1 MMNTGLTKQK
11 WEELLANGWRK
22 DEKYVFVSYASADWE
37 KVYPTVL
44 ALRARGINVYID
56 SEFSLNQSQ
65 NWLENFQTILIK
77 DYNCAG
83 IIAFLSIDYMRSYA
97 CLMEQLANQ
106 SKQLRNTVGRFH
118 PMFFISLEKE
128 LNSVQ
133 NMRDYIYS
141 YKIRAESSNMEV
153 KIATE
158 EHPYLKKF
166 MIDSIIENKMS
177 TDQSPEAMASDML
190 RGLRDKHDVV
200 VAMFQLVF
208 EHRLPSF
215 SDFRG
220 SEECAD
226 LLYINFV
233 GEKNQDICMNPVE
246 ELKADTLQKLSKAKY
261 SLEGGPGPV
270 PEDAPDTQRQKDP
283 GSGTASAKSGDSQKE
298 PGGKEDRKPEDEA
311 VPDAGNGRLEKE
323 DPGERKQKQYT
334 ATGDI
339 TFTLYGREYTY
350 NQSDM
355 MLTFFAQVLNR
366 HQECVE
372 GLPDRG
378 GMNCASAVD
387 YTKKENRTEEMPSY
401 FRVCQYFEFDSGCG
415 VCIGT
420 AFGVNDKL
428 KKMAM
433 LLDICGEDPSVFS
446 SEQVELPEVGSGKGR
461 NAAIMTYRVYGKSF
475 SSSQTEMM
483 GNIFRE
489 VIERHPDKLQKLAD
503 QLMCVAVFDYS
514 AVPKKERPV
523 YFASLCVYELKGTPY
538 SIGGTFGMAEKLRQ
552 IAKLLDICE
561 VDKSEVEIEGYELP
575 EAGKR
580 KKTNIRYF

>member
-1 MMNTGLTKQK
+1 MIG
-11 WEELLANGWRK
+11 
-22 DEKYVFVSYASADWE
+22 KYFENKPFIFVSYKHDAADEAVVRKTISELRRRFGFNIWYDAE
-37 KVYPTVL
+37 LTAGTNWDAI
-44 ALRARGINVYID
+44 ALRRVRSSYCKMVLLFASNAALTSRPISEELATAKKWRKMIIPISFENRPFSEILMTINEEYNESDPDKVDIADRIIEEHLDDKLTYIVADVNSD
-56 SEFSLNQSQ
+56 SYYNDIFRTVSKNAPEIIESAEKADQAE
-65 NWLENFQTILIK
+65 EN
-77 DYNCAG
+77 DSDV
-83 IIAFLSIDYMRSYA
+83 SI
-97 CLMEQLANQ
+97 Q
-106 SKQLRNTVGRFH
+106 
-118 PMFFISLEKE
+118 
-128 LNSVQ
+128 
-133 NMRDYIYS
+133 
-141 YKIRAESSNMEV
+141 AESAAPKEPLSEPEP
-153 KIATE
+153 AT
-158 EHPYLKKF
+158 
-166 MIDSIIENKMS
+166 
-177 TDQSPEAMASDML
+177 A
-190 RGLRDKHDVV
+190 
-200 VAMFQLVF
+200 
-208 EHRLPSF
+208 
-215 SDFRG
+215 
-220 SEECAD
+220 
-226 LLYINFV
+226 
-233 GEKNQDICMNPVE
+233 
-246 ELKADTLQKLSKAKY
+246 
-261 SLEGGPGPV
+261 
-270 PEDAPDTQRQKDP
+270 PEDPSVVPPQNDP
-283 GSGTASAKSGDSQKE
+283 SSSESGTASAKSEDSQKE
-298 PGGKEDRKPEDEA
+298 PDGKEDRKPEDEA
-311 VPDAGNGRLEKE
+311 VPDPENGRREEE
-323 DPGERKQKQYT
+323 DSGERKQKQYT

-372 GLPDRG
+372 GLLDRG

-420 AFGVNDKL
+420 AYGVNDKL

-489 VIERHPDKLQKLAD
+489 VIERHPDKLQELAD
-503 QLMCVAVFDYS
+503 QLMCVAVSDYS
-514 AVPKKERPV
+514 KVPKKERPV
-523 YFASLCVYELKGTPY
+523 YFASLCVYDLKGTTY